1 LISRYSVPDIEK
13 IWTDRNK
20 YEIWQEVEVLYC
32 EGLAEYGYIPKK
44 AARKIRSR
52 AGFSEKRIAA
62 IEKKTRHD
70 VIAFLTNM
78 AEKIGP
84 EGRYLHLG
92 MTSSDLLDTAMAC
105 QLRETAGQILR
116 RLRKL
121 RTALKNQALR
131 YRDLPMV
138 GRSHGVHAE
147 PITFGLKLLVWY
159 SEINRDI
166 TRMERVREE
175 VSVGQITGAVGTMT
189 HTDPRVERYVMKK
202 LGLQPADVTTQIIQR
217 DRHADFLSAV
227 ALTGGLLEKMAVE
240 IRGLQRTEVG
250 EVEEPFTSGQ
260 KGSSAMPHKRNPIL
274 TERISGMAR
283 ILRANS
289 ITAMENM
296 ALWHERDISHSSVE
310 RIIFPDSTALLAYMT
325 EKMTWIIKN
334 MKVNRKA
341 MKRNL
346 EATGGH
352 IFSQH
357 VLLMLVNKGLSREQA
372 YLIVQRAAMKSM
384 ESGKS
389 FKQLLSED
397 KKLRKVCSE
406 KDLDRVFDLQNH
418 FRRIDYIF
426 KRTLGQK
433 MKG

>member
-1 LISRYSVPDIEK
+1 MISRYSVPDIEK

-44 AARKIRSR
+44 AARKIRAR

-70 VIAFLTNM
+70 VIAFLTSM

-105 QLRETAGQILR
+105 QLREASGQILR

-138 GRSHGVHAE
+138 GRSHGIHAE
-147 PITFGLKLLVWY
+147 PVTFGLKLLVWY

-166 TRMERVREE
+166 ARMERVREE

-189 HTDPRVERYVMKK
+189 HTDPRVENYVMKK
-202 LGLQPADVTTQIIQR
+202 LGLKPADVTTQIIQR

-283 ILRANS
+283 ILRANA

-310 RIIFPDSTALLAYMT
+310 RIIFPDSTGLLAYMT

-372 YLIVQRAAMKSM
+372 YLIVQRAAMRSM

-406 KDLDRVFDLQNH
+406 EDLDRVFDLQNH

-426 KRTLGQK
+426 KRTLGKK

>member
-1 LISRYSVPDIEK
+1 MISRYSVPDIEK
-13 IWTDRNK
+13 IWTDKNK
-20 YEIWQEVEVLYC
+20 YAIWQEVEVLYC

-44 AARKIRSR
+44 AARKIRAR
-52 AGFSEKRIAA
+52 AAFSEKRIAA

-70 VIAFLTNM
+70 VIAFLTDM

-105 QLRETAGQILR
+105 QLREAAGQILR

-131 YRDLPMV
+131 YKDLPMV
-138 GRSHGVHAE
+138 GRSHGIHAE

-159 SEINRDI
+159 SEVNRNI
-166 TRMERVREE
+166 ARMERVREE

-202 LGLQPADVTTQIIQR
+202 LGLKPADVTTQIIQR

-227 ALTGGLLEKMAVE
+227 ALAGGLLEKMAVE

-289 ITAMENM
+289 VTAMENM

-310 RIIFPDSTALLAYMT
+310 RIIFPDSTGLLAYMT

-334 MKVNRKA
+334 MKIRRKA

-357 VLLMLVNKGLSREQA
+357 VLLMLVNKGLSREEA
-372 YLIVQRAAMKSM
+372 YLIVQRAAMRSM
-384 ESGKS
+384 ESDKS
-389 FKQLLSED
+389 FKQLLAD
-397 KKLRKVCSE
+397 DRKLREVCSE
-406 KDLDRVFDLQNH
+406 EELERVFDLQNH

-426 KRTLGQK
+426 KRTLGK
-433 MKG
+433 K

>member
-1 LISRYSVPDIEK
+1 MISRYSVPDIEK

-202 LGLQPADVTTQIIQR
+202 LGLKPADVTTQIIQR

-283 ILRANS
+283 ILRANA

-310 RIIFPDSTALLAYMT
+310 RIIFPDSTGLLAYMT

-372 YLIVQRAAMKSM
+372 YLIVQRAAMRSM